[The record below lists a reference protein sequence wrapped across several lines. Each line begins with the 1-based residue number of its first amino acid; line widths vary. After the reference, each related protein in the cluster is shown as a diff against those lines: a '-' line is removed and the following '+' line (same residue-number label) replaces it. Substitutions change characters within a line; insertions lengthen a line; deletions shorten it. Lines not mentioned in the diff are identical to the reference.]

1 MVKRP
6 VGHSGIVDTAR
17 FQKTKLLVSLAAV
30 AGLFGCGEH
39 VSRDMH
45 ARILAIGDSMLA
57 WNKPTNDAIPDVVE
71 TLLGEEVVDRSVIG
85 ARFLYSLPVTGAM
98 GLNISKQYRPGDW
111 DWVIINGGGNDL
123 WFGCGCVACEG
134 TIDALISKDGRR
146 GKIPDLVHKIRG
158 KGARAIFVGYL
169 HSPGVFSIVDH
180 CKSEDVE
187 FERRVASLAART
199 HGFYYLNV
207 SDLAG
212 KGDRSFHSA
221 DRIHPSVKGSR
232 AVARL
237 IANLIAEEGS

>member
-1 MVKRP
+1 
-6 VGHSGIVDTAR
+6 
-17 FQKTKLLVSLAAV
+17 
-30 AGLFGCGEH
+30 
-39 VSRDMH
+39 
-45 ARILAIGDSMLA
+45 
-57 WNKPTNDAIPDVVE
+57 
-71 TLLGEEVVDRSVIG
+71 
-85 ARFLYSLPVTGAM
+85 
-98 GLNISKQYRPGDW
+98 
-111 DWVIINGGGNDL
+111 
-123 WFGCGCVACEG
+123 
-134 TIDALISKDGRR
+134 
-146 GKIPDLVHKIRG
+146 
-158 KGARAIFVGYL
+158 VGYL

-199 HGFYYLNV
+199 RGFYYLNV